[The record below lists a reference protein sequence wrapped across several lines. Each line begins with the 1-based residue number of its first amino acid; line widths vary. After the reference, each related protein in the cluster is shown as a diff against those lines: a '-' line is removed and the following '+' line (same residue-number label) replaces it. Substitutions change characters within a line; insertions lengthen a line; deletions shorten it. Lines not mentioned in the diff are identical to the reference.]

1 MEAVGIDACEMIAAG
16 LDVHHTGSDARPPD
30 IPKGTLAG
38 IVVIQ

>member
-1 MEAVGIDACEMIAAG
+1 MEAAGIDVSKMIAAG
-16 LDVHHTGSDARPPD
+16 WDVHHTGSDARPPD